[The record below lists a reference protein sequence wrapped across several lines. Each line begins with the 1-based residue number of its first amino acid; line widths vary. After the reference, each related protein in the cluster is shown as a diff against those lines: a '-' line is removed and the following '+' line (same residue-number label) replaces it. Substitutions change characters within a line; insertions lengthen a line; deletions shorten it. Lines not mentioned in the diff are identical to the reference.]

1 MRRRYPNA
9 RIVYSGGNANL
20 VSDDAAKEADY
31 ALAVFESLGIS
42 KDRLMME
49 RRSRNTPENAEFAK
63 AMVSPKPGERWLLVT
78 SAFHMPRSVGMFR
91 KAGFAGRGVS
101 GGLARRRPFG
111 PATDF
116 RSPPL
121 EGLGRIDTAVRE
133 WIGLDRLLGHRQD
146 RANSFR
152 ARAAKHVSIG
162 TEPGS
167 PNLPLGQSAAEG
179 VRHATSATQRRNNS
193 IWPRMVADLNS
204 LLRLKTTVIGMKM
217 FASVEEMAA
226 IPKIRRPTAVHTTD
240 QIVSMASRLGWTVG
254 ITADDLVGAQCRA
267 VIGLAPQDEK
277 WLAGQ
282 NYVGVWHGTAE
293 DARKRQEALDVV
305 PYGHYQALAVS
316 PLASGRLNPPDICL
330 VYATPG
336 QMIILI
342 NGLQYTG
349 YKKFEWG
356 VVGET
361 ACADSWGRALKT
373 GEPSLSLPCY
383 AERRYGGVPDE
394 EMLMALSPAHLAKAI
409 VGMKQL
415 AKNGL
420 RYPIAPY
427 GIQTDVRAGMGVSYA
442 KK

>member
-1 MRRRYPNA
+1 MLQA
-9 RIVYSGGNANL
+9 AA
-20 VSDDAAKEADY
+20 SDEKFDFAA
-31 ALAVFESLGIS
+31 
-42 KDRLMME
+42 
-49 RRSRNTPENAEFAK
+49 
-63 AMVSPKPGERWLLVT
+63 
-78 SAFHMPRSVGMFR
+78 
-91 KAGFAGRGVS
+91 
-101 GGLARRRPFG
+101 
-111 PATDF
+111 
-116 RSPPL
+116 
-121 EGLGRIDTAVRE
+121 
-133 WIGLDRLLGHRQD
+133 
-146 RANSFR
+146 
-152 ARAAKHVSIG
+152 
-162 TEPGS
+162 
-167 PNLPLGQSAAEG
+167 
-179 VRHATSATQRRNNS
+179 
-193 IWPRMVADLNS
+193 MVADLNS

-217 FASVEEMAA
+217 FADVGEMTA

-254 ITADDLVGAQCRA
+254 ITSDDLVGAQCRA
-267 VIGLAPQDEK
+267 VIGLAPRDDK
-277 WLAGQ
+277 WLAGEA
-282 NYVGVWHGTAE
+282 YVGVWHGTPE

-305 PYGHYQALAVS
+305 PFGKYQALAVS

-394 EMLMALSPAHLAKAI
+394 EMLMALPPAHLAKAI
-409 VGMKQL
+409 TGMKAL

-427 GIQTDVRAGMGVSYA
+427 GIQSDVRAGMGVSYA

>member
-1 MRRRYPNA
+1 MQQQTSPEQFDLGA
-9 RIVYSGGNANL
+9 IV
-20 VSDDAAKEADY
+20 
-31 ALAVFESLGIS
+31 
-42 KDRLMME
+42 
-49 RRSRNTPENAEFAK
+49 T
-63 AMVSPKPGERWLLVT
+63 
-78 SAFHMPRSVGMFR
+78 
-91 KAGFAGRGVS
+91 
-101 GGLARRRPFG
+101 
-111 PATDF
+111 
-116 RSPPL
+116 
-121 EGLGRIDTAVRE
+121 
-133 WIGLDRLLGHRQD
+133 
-146 RANSFR
+146 
-152 ARAAKHVSIG
+152 
-162 TEPGS
+162 
-167 PNLPLGQSAAEG
+167 
-179 VRHATSATQRRNNS
+179 
-193 IWPRMVADLNS
+193 DLNN
-204 LLRLKTTVIGMKM
+204 LLRLKTTVIGIKM
-217 FASVEEMAA
+217 FARVEEMEA
-226 IPKIRRPTAVHTTD
+226 IPKIRRPSAVHTTD

-254 ITADDLVGAQCRA
+254 ITGDDLVGAQCRA

-277 WLAGQ
+277 WLAGE

-305 PYGHYQALAVS
+305 PYGQYQAMAVS
-316 PLASGRLNPPDICL
+316 PLTSGRLNPPDICL

-373 GEPSLSLPCY
+373 GEPSLSLPCF

-394 EMLMALSPAHLAKAI
+394 EMLMALPPAYLVKAI
-409 VGMKQL
+409 AGMKQL

-427 GIQTDVRAGMGVSYA
+427 GIQADVRAGMGVSYA